1 MDRDDFGA
9 LPNDPGCRLIANG
22 WYHLSDSR
30 HVPPPEVRPLYVAF
44 HINNVEDAQKF
55 PNLLSRLKAQ
65 SRETPVG
72 CRDLGTWRFL
82 RQAGVESYFS
92 SCLTTTLERGRF
104 THAGERRGVVFAD
117 FIPDGRRRVFPLNR
131 FIADALNALRIRRIV
146 GHYDDDGVVTTTTH
160 ECPLAVSHEER
171 FRLAENLLRTYAE
184 ARLVITSRIHAALP
198 CLALGTPVILETK
211 YDERRF
217 EGLGDLLN
225 RVYLDRPAKN
235 KIERDDA
242 GNVVNPEAYKAYA
255 EKLRQA
261 CTAYIGGASR

>member
-1 MDRDDFGA
+1 MTLHPRIMDERMNSKKKYFNFNYNYAQFGGYAPNSVNLGDYVQSIAAQQFLPRVGAFVDRDDFGA

-104 THAGERRGVVFAD
+104 THAGERRGVVF
-117 FIPDGRRRVFPLNR
+117 
-131 FIADALNALRIRRIV
+131 
-146 GHYDDDGVVTTTTH
+146 GV
-160 ECPLAVSHEER
+160 CQVSCR
-171 FRLAENLLRTYAE
+171 
-184 ARLVITSRIHAALP
+184 
-198 CLALGTPVILETK
+198 K
-211 YDERRF
+211 
-217 EGLGDLLN
+217 
-225 RVYLDRPAKN
+225 
-235 KIERDDA
+235 
-242 GNVVNPEAYKAYA
+242 
-255 EKLRQA
+255 
-261 CTAYIGGASR
+261 